1 MVTDLG
7 EDVHEVNVPY
17 VTSQGAGSQST
28 ASQAHAGRPGGR

>member
-7 EDVHEVNVPY
+7 EGVHEVNVPY

-28 ASQAHAGRPGGR
+28 ASRAHAG